1 METLKWITTHNTA
14 EKTMSHVFEHGR
26 IMMLSD
32 MNTGQAYVQKDGV
45 ALYALSVES
54 MTLDEYTQ
62 ELEHLAREDARLG
75 QFSKG

>member
-1 METLKWITTHNTA
+1 METLKWTTMHNTA

-26 IMMLSD
+26 IMMLTD

>member
-1 METLKWITTHNTA
+1 METLKWTTTHNTA

-26 IMMLSD
+26 IMMLTD

-45 ALYALSVES
+45 ALYAVGVES
-54 MTLDEYTQ
+54 MTLDEYMR
-62 ELEHLAREDARLG
+62 ELKHLAREDVRLG